1 MFRDM
6 KLKMKL
12 SLGFASVTAL
22 LVIVA
27 ATGIYAISNAGSGFQ
42 SYRELARDSVL
53 CGRLQ
58 ANMLLTRIQVKNFVI
73 SDDLAAVKSYEAR
86 FAKTSE
92 FVAAAKQEIRNPER
106 AKSVARIDELLV
118 QYDDAFKQTI
128 EQQTLR
134 NSLMTAEL
142 NNHGPKMESILT
154 SVLAASREY
163 ENTHT
168 AFYAG
173 SALRDLLMARI
184 HVAKYANTNS
194 KNDRDQVIIEFI
206 KMDKA
211 LAAASDKLRNEEER
225 SAIAKVN
232 DLRSRYVNA
241 FKSYVSATDARN
253 DLVTQTLDRIGPEIS
268 DYAEN
273 IKLSV
278 KSDQDALGPVVQAG
292 NRKASLLIFVVSFTA
307 LLSAVAVTIAL
318 SRMITRPIIALVEAM
333 QLADSNNDLTI
344 QIPEAGNDEVG
355 IMASSFNRFV
365 SSLRETIT
373 VVANSST
380 AVSSASVQLDQTAR
394 SLTDG
399 AGTTSSNSAQVA
411 AVSKTMNSEIGTI
424 AQSTEEMSTNV
435 RAVATAMDQMSES
448 IREIA
453 GNTAEA
459 SAVACDAS
467 NLAEQSQSQVG
478 QLHSSADEIGKVIG
492 VIQEIAEQTKLLAL
506 NATIEA
512 ARAGEAGQGFAVVA
526 SEVKQLAKQTADA
539 TEHIR
544 HQVSEMQTSTG
555 DVVASIEKISHAI
568 QQVNNVSTS
577 IASAVEEQSVTSEE
591 ISRNMNETSRATEE
605 VTAGVLRN
613 AESTNAL
620 SSSIAEVDQ
629 AARYTADGAE
639 QTRAA
644 GNDLSHLAV
653 ELRDLVGKFRIA

>member
-53 CGRLQ
+53 SGRLQ

-73 SDDLAAVKSYEAR
+73 SDDLSAVKGYEER
-86 FAKTSE
+86 FTKTSE
-92 FVAAAKQEIRNPER
+92 FVATAKKEIQKPER
-106 AKSVARIDELLV
+106 AKSVAHIDELLV
-118 QYDDAFKQTI
+118 QYDHAFKQAI

-134 NSLMTAEL
+134 NSLMNTQL
-142 NNHGPKMESILT
+142 NEYGPQMESTLT
-154 SVLAASREY
+154 SVLASSRDF
-163 ENTHT
+163 NDSQT

-173 SALRDLLMARI
+173 SALRDLLMARV

-194 KNDRDQVIIEFI
+194 QKDRDQVIIEFM

-211 LAAASDKLRNEEER
+211 LAAAAGKLQNEEDR
-225 SAIAKVN
+225 LAITKVS
-232 DLRSRYVNA
+232 DLRSRYVQA
-241 FKSYVSATDARN
+241 FKSYVAKTDARN
-253 DLVTQTLDRIGPEIS
+253 ELVTKTLDRIGPEIS
-268 DYAEN
+268 EYAES

-278 KSDQDALGPVVQAG
+278 KRDQDALGPVVQDG
-292 NRKASLLIFVVSFTA
+292 NRRASALIFMVSLAA
-307 LLSAVAVTIAL
+307 LASAIAITLVL

-333 QLADSNNDLTI
+333 QHAESQNDLTI

-355 IMASSFNRFV
+355 MMASSFNRFV

-373 VVANSST
+373 VVSNSSS
-380 AVSSASVQLDQTAR
+380 AVSSASVQLSQTAQA
-394 SLTDG
+394 LTDG
-399 AGTTSSNSAQVA
+399 AGTTSASSAQVA
-411 AVSKTMNSEIGTI
+411 EVSQAMSSEIGTI
-424 AQSTEEMSTNV
+424 AQSTEEMSSNV
-435 RAVATAMDQMSES
+435 RAVAAAMDQMSES

-467 NLAEQSQSQVG
+467 ELANQSQSQVG

-492 VIQEIAEQTKLLAL
+492 VIQEIAEQTNLLAL

-512 ARAGEAGQGFAVVA
+512 ARAGDAGQGFAVVA

-544 HQVSEMQTSTG
+544 RQVSEMQSSTG
-555 DVVASIEKISHAI
+555 DVVASIEKISSAI
-568 QQVNNVSTS
+568 KQVNNVSSS
-577 IASAVEEQSVTSEE
+577 IASAVEEQSVTSKE

-605 VTAGVLRN
+605 VSAGVLRN
-613 AESTNAL
+613 AESTSSL
-620 SSSIAEVDQ
+620 SSSITEVDQ

-653 ELRDLVGKFRIA
+653 EMRELVGKFRIA